1 MIYRILIIF
10 TSLFLCFPSYA
21 QDKLDTS
28 TLVSCKFKELVDGS
42 YYFVFGLTE
51 SKSQVIQTF
60 TEDTYVAAAGKIF
73 IYDYIGMSD
82 AKIYK
87 IYKSGKVV
95 LGVHRTKPAIFYVLE
110 SNEPIVGYC
119 NKLLQ

>member
-1 MIYRILIIF
+1 MIYRILIVF
-10 TSLFLCFPSYA
+10 ASLFLCFSSYA
-21 QDKLDTS
+21 QDKLDAS

-42 YYFVFGLTE
+42 YYFMFGLTE

-60 TEDTYVAAAGKIF
+60 TENTHEMKVDQIF
-73 IYDYIGMSD
+73 IYDYIGMTD

-87 IYKSGKVV
+87 LYKSGKVV

-119 NKLLQ
+119 NKVLQ